1 MRIAVVGAT
10 GGLGRHVVPY
20 DVVDDQPV
28 TYAELYRWVAA
39 QTGAPDPPLGGQTL
53 RPSLACSNARIK
65 RELGWSPAYPSFRAG
80 LA

>member
-1 MRIAVVGAT
+1 MARAVLLAAESAAAGSV
-10 GGLGRHVVPY
+10 Y
-20 DVVDDQPV
+20 NVVDDQPV
-28 TYAELYRWVAA
+28 TYAELYRYVAA
-39 QTGAPDPPLGGQTL
+39 QTGAPDPPLGSQAS